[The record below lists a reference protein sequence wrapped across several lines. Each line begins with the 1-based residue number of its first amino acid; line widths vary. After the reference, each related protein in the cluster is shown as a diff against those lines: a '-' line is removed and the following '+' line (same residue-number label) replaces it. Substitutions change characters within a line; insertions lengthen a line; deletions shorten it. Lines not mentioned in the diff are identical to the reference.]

1 MQLVVLLTH
10 TLCNADKLLVH
21 RCWRVMIAPFSRVS
35 VRRPPRGVWL
45 LYLISQSTIAA
56 NKRALEL
63 NNCVLW
69 LQKMTACSDV
79 GFWSCGLG
87 HRWCVT
93 LNVLHRKIKHT
104 HTHTHRLHAVYWTA
118 CSSSDGSSWSFWT
131 QTNFRV
137 VFRHQFYL
145 KLYEC
150 NLPDWNMTDETLTDE
165 QVRPSVQTNASWP
178 TSVQT
183 TLF

>member
-79 GFWSCGLG
+79 GF
-87 HRWCVT
+87 
-93 LNVLHRKIKHT
+93 
-104 HTHTHRLHAVYWTA
+104 
-118 CSSSDGSSWSFWT
+118 
-131 QTNFRV
+131 
-137 VFRHQFYL
+137 
-145 KLYEC
+145 
-150 NLPDWNMTDETLTDE
+150 
-165 QVRPSVQTNASWP
+165 
-178 TSVQT
+178 
-183 TLF
+183 

>member
-131 QTNFRV
+131 QANFRA

-165 QVRPSVQTNASWP
+165 QVRPPVQTNASWP